1 MALRN
6 ILSAFGKLGVV
17 ALIAVAFAF
26 GLLTTIYLSLRS
38 PNIPV
43 PEVVNQTYLDG
54 EKTLSKAGLD
64 IRERAKRYK
73 PNVQPGVILDQ
84 SPHAGEVVKAGQTI
98 AVVVSRAPK
107 EGEKPPDEAVAEE
120 RREERGTEALD
131 QNKNQNSNRR
141 KNTNR
146 NSNGNQ
152 NSNAANANAAR
163 NDNGNRREENANEG
177 NTNLSGN
184 RNANS
189 ARNTNS
195 PRNSNGNANS
205 NSARTRNSNSGAKNS
220 NTVPRTTNSGRPSS
234 TNANRRPTT
243 P

>member
-1 MALRN
+1 MALRS

-26 GLLTTIYLSLRS
+26 GLLATVYLSLHS
-38 PNIPV
+38 PNIQV
-43 PEVVNQTYLDG
+43 PEVVNQSYLDG

-73 PNVQPGVILDQ
+73 PGVEPGRILDQ
-84 SPHAGEVVKAGQTI
+84 SPRSGEVVKAGQTV

-131 QNKNQNSNRR
+131 QNKNQNANRR
-141 KNTNR
+141 RNTNR
-146 NSNGNQ
+146 NTNGNQ
-152 NSNAANANAAR
+152 NANANSGSNSNGRAGNA
-163 NDNGNRREENANEG
+163 NNGN
-177 NTNLSGN
+177 SGN
-184 RNANS
+184 RNANT
-189 ARNTNS
+189 ARNSNLNANAGR
-195 PRNSNGNANS
+195 PRNSNLAPANS
-205 NSARTRNSNSGAKNS
+205 NSR
-220 NTVPRTTNSGRPSS
+220 PRTTNSARPAGA
-234 TNANRRPTT
+234 NANRRPN